1 MIHALARPTES
12 RYNASLRPFT
22 MHICSTLEN
31 RCPKPISLPCHPPLG
46 TTYQRVLTSPLLPF
60 HPYNSIM
67 PLPFPI
73 APAPN
78 GAFGI
83 PTSFG
88 VEFAS
93 ASRLPER

>member
-1 MIHALARPTES
+1 M
-12 RYNASLRPFT
+12 
-22 MHICSTLEN
+22 
-31 RCPKPISLPCHPPLG
+31 
-46 TTYQRVLTSPLLPF
+46 PLLVRRKADITPLCAPSLCTYAQRSRIDVSSPYLCPTIPLLTF

-67 PLPFPI
+67 PLPFPM

-88 VEFAS
+88 VELAS

>member
-1 MIHALARPTES
+1 MPLLVRRKADITPLCAP
-12 RYNASLRPFT
+12 SLCTYAQRLRIDAP
-22 MHICSTLEN
+22 SPYP
-31 RCPKPISLPCHPPLG
+31 CPAIPPSEQHVSAFSQL
-46 TTYQRVLTSPLLPF
+46 PLLPF